1 MSQRNRR
8 HSMTK
13 VELPA
18 ASSIEKNV
26 MGSHSLPLLSHHL
39 VLFLGLEVHDL
50 SFLFLFL
57 SFLSF
62 LFLGNIRNHHHNLLA
77 IHPRLGIATL
87 FHLRRPNS
95 LHSNSLSHFL
105 AIHLESNNS
114 HLLQSDFFLFS
125 FLFLFLCS
133 EI

>member
-13 VELPA
+13 VELLA

-26 MGSHSLPLLSHHL
+26 MGSHSFLLLSHHL

-50 SFLFLFL
+50 SYLFLFL

-62 LFLGNIRNHHHNLLA
+62 LFLGNIHNHRNNLLA
-77 IHPRLGIATL
+77 IHPMLGTAML
-87 FHLRRPNS
+87 FHLHRPNS
-95 LHSNSLSHFL
+95 LHSSFLSHFP
-105 AIHLESNNS
+105 AINLESNNS
-114 HLLQSDFFLFS
+114 HHLQGDSFLFS
-125 FLFLFLCS
+125 FLFLFLWF
-133 EI
+133 

>member
-13 VELPA
+13 VELLA
-18 ASSIEKNV
+18 AGVVEKNA
-26 MGSHSLPLLSHHL
+26 MGSHNLLHLSHHL
-39 VLFLGLEVHDL
+39 VLFLDLEVHDL

-62 LFLGNIRNHHHNLLA
+62 LFLGSIRTHHNNLHA
-77 IHPRLGIATL
+77 IHPRLGTAML
-87 FHLRRPNS
+87 FHLHRPNS
-95 LHSNSLSHFL
+95 LHFNCLSHFL

-114 HLLQSDFFLFS
+114 HHLQGDSCLFS
-125 FLFLFLCS
+125 FLFLCFV
-133 EI
+133 I